1 MHVESTIHPHVR
13 DERAQLFLADDGNSP
28 ELEYRDLL
36 GALVRSLKP
45 GSILETGT
53 GSGRSTL
60 ALALAA
66 RDYGGYL
73 TTIEQDFELQRKAHE
88 LLASRQLLS
97 PHVYLI
103 QGDSLTIL
111 SSSAKKYHRFDFC
124 FLDSNLAHRATE
136 LRILCEN
143 GMLKENAV
151 VVVHD
156 TSILREMP
164 AGTRCGESVSYYYAI
179 IQVLADFPQLVG
191 PIVFPLSRGLHL
203 FQWQTP
209 K

>member
-1 MHVESTIHPHVR
+1 MHVESTIHPHVP
-13 DERAQLFLADDGNSP
+13 DERAELFLADDGNSP

-73 TTIEQDFELQRKAHE
+73 TTIERDFELHRKARE
-88 LLASRQLLS
+88 LLASRQLL
-97 PHVYLI
+97 PHVYFI

-111 SSSAKKYHRFDFC
+111 SSSARQHHRFDFC
-124 FLDSNLAHRATE
+124 FLDSSLSQRVAE
-136 LRILCEN
+136 LRILCES
-143 GMLKENAV
+143 GMLKDNAV

>member
-1 MHVESTIHPHVR
+1 MHVESTIHPHVP
-13 DERAQLFLADDGNSP
+13 DERAELFLADDGNSP

-36 GALVRSLKP
+36 SALVRSLKP

-73 TTIEQDFELQRKAHE
+73 TTIEQDFELRRKAHE
-88 LLASRQLLS
+88 LLASRQLL
-97 PHVYLI
+97 PHVYFI
-103 QGDSLTIL
+103 QGDSFIVLA
-111 SSSAKKYHRFDFC
+111 SSSRRHHRFDFC
-124 FLDSNLAHRATE
+124 FLDSNLGHRAAE

-143 GMLKENAV
+143 GMLKDNAV
-151 VVVHD
+151 IVVHD
-156 TSILREMP
+156 TSILRQMP
-164 AGTRCGESVSYYYAI
+164 AGTRCGESVSYHNALT
-179 IQVLADFPQLVG
+179 QVLTDFPQLVG

-203 FQWQTP
+203 FQWQP
-209 K
+209 KK